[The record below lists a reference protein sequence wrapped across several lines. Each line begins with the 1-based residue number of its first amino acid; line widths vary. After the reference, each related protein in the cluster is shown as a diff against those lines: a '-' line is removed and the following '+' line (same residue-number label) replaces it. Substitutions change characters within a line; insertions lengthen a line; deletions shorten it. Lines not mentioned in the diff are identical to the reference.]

1 MDRYHTIQVTSD
13 PSILQ
18 RKPAGH
24 RCTSVSRWL
33 FCLRTGPSPLS
44 FLHPLGQFLLQI
56 GVEMGHMQPVYQ
68 SMVAQEADRQDH
80 PVPLS
85 PEPPPGDPWVGVCR
99 AGGGLDKGF
108 VMHPRQGGDEEEGQG
123 ILLSPVV
130 QTALGLGRLL
140 GLDGMGEVV

>member
-44 FLHPLGQFLLQI
+44 FLHPLGQFPLQI

-68 SMVAQEADRQDH
+68 AMVAQEADWQDH
-80 PVPLS
+80 PVPS
-85 PEPPPGDPWVGVCR
+85 RRNRPQVIR
-99 AGGGLDKGF
+99 GL
-108 VMHPRQGGDEEEGQG
+108 V
-123 ILLSPVV
+123 S
-130 QTALGLGRLL
+130 AGLGVGWTRAS
-140 GLDGMGEVV
+140 